1 MSYVQRLDSGVGGM
15 TPDRMLQEIDL
26 LRRVRSEHLWRSSK
40 SGKSTAT
47 PLRDSAG
54 GQAWLI
60 LRRGGREI
68 DRGTV
73 NRRVDRE

>member
-1 MSYVQRLDSGVGGM
+1 MSYVQRLESGVGGM

-26 LRRVRSEHLWRSSK
+26 LRRVRSEHLWRSPI

-47 PLRDSAG
+47 PLRDPAA

-60 LRRGGREI
+60 LRRDGREL

-73 NRRVDRE
+73 SRRADRE